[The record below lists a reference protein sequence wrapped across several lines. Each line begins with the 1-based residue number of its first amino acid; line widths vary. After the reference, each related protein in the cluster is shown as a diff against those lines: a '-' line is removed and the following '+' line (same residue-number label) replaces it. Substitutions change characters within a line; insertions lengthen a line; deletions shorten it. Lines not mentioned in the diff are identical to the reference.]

1 MHVRKQFWGIIP
13 RSGIAKSK
21 QIHNLRSGNAT
32 ISMAMV
38 FTLCMNSEEHNRET
52 LAKVMEGECVK
63 QEEIPRK
70 DKENKKKNPNIK
82 KYIYTSKGR

>member
-1 MHVRKQFWGIIP
+1 MHVRKHFWGIIP

-21 QIHNLRSGNAT
+21 QVHNLRSGNAT

-52 LAKVMEGECVK
+52 LAKVMQGQCVK
-63 QEEIPRK
+63 QEETPRK
-70 DKENKKKNPNIK
+70 HKENKKKNSNIK
-82 KYIYTSKGR
+82 KNIYICK

>member
-1 MHVRKQFWGIIP
+1 
-13 RSGIAKSK
+13 
-21 QIHNLRSGNAT
+21 
-32 ISMAMV
+32 MAMV

-52 LAKVMEGECVK
+52 LAKVIERECVK

-82 KYIYTSKGR
+82 KYIYASKGR